1 MPACCGQQR
10 ACVSLVFYALGKL
23 LFLVMMQLLI
33 PQAHGDVRVDNISSP
48 AYIEVQL
55 KSSKTDPFRQGVAV
69 YLGRTSQDLC
79 PVAAV
84 LAYMVTRGTGP
95 GIFFRFQDGRSLTR
109 ERFVSAVKVALT
121 NAGVDSSRYNG
132 HSFRIGA
139 ATTAALRALPD
150 SLIKTLGRW
159 KSSAYTACVYSYS
172 S

>member
-1 MPACCGQQR
+1 MPACCGQLR
-10 ACVSLVFYALGKL
+10 VCVSLVFYALKL
-23 LFLVMMQLLI
+23 LFLAMRPAVHL
-33 PQAHGDVRVDNISSP
+33 AHGDVRVDNTFSP

-121 NAGVDSSRYNG
+121 NASVDSSRYNG
-132 HSFRIGA
+132 HNFRIGA
-139 ATTAALRALPD
+139 ATTAALRG
-150 SLIKTLGRW
+150 SLINGSLINGTMGK
-159 KSSAYTACVYSYS
+159 
-172 S
+172 